1 VQDDTTGVGVADPP
15 ITIVEGPSGITRL
28 GVRIRHALVHAA
40 APSGVSG
47 VGCLLLDGSGT
58 LRAITSTSAG
68 ADAFSLAEELCHE
81 GPSHDALSGYGIE
94 VADVRTERRW
104 PRLSIL
110 IDATPLHSVA
120 SVPVRCG
127 DAIVGAIHAC
137 TTCEDGFTTEAF
149 EALRGAADEVATL
162 LSAALATTVTEVDPI
177 VEGVRAALHH
187 RELLDEAARYL
198 AEGTTGDGTA
208 DGTVQLR
215 RVSAVTG
222 LSPVEVATRIVEE
235 GRALDASELTAHAV
249 ERRAHRDELAR
260 LALTDPLTGLANRV
274 LFFDRLEQAL
284 ARQDRGGAPPS
295 VIYLDIDR
303 FKTIN
308 DSLGH
313 AAGDQVLLAVAD
325 RLRSAIR
332 LEDTAC
338 RLGGDEF
345 AVLCEATGAT
355 GEAVRVGRRIA
366 RAIGAPLEVPA
377 SPAVGDEAS
386 ATVSVHASVGVAIAE
401 QGQRPTDVLRDADQ
415 AMYAAKARGGDRIQL
430 YSTSLKGPTDR
441 QAQLE
446 VSLRRLLGGGTGQ
459 LPSSLGGVHLVY
471 QPIVALGSG
480 RIVAVEALVR
490 WRHPQLGAVSAP
502 ELITAAE
509 LAGLI
514 VPLGAVLLSEACRT
528 TRLWALG
535 EDDGGL
541 DVCVNVSALQ
551 LADPSFPALVDLAL
565 ERTGFPPERLCLELT
580 ESRLLEAAGSAQ
592 DALGRLAG
600 SGVKLAIDDFGTGY
614 SSLSYLSR
622 LPVTRLKIDREF
634 VTALDEPQGRTVIRA
649 IISLAQTL
657 GLETVGEGIET
668 RSQADELLALDCQLA
683 QGYLYSRPV
692 PPDRLRPLL
701 ESGTLTGS

>member
-1 VQDDTTGVGVADPP
+1 MRDPP
-15 ITIVEGPSGITRL
+15 LTDFEGQPEVTAL
-28 GVRIRHALVHAA
+28 AVRIRHALKGAA
-40 APSGVSG
+40 APEAVQG
-47 VGCLLLDGSGT
+47 VGCLLLDGSGR
-58 LRAITSTSAG
+58 LRAVTSTSPS
-68 ADAFSLAEELCHE
+68 ADAFTLAEELCHE
-81 GPSHDALSGYGIE
+81 GPCHDALAGFGIE
-94 VADVRTERRW
+94 VTDVRTERRW
-104 PRLSIL
+104 PRLSVL
-110 IDATPLHSVA
+110 LDATPLRSVA
-120 SVPVRCG
+120 SVPVSCEG
-127 DAIVGAIHAC
+127 SIVGALHAC
-137 TTCEDGFTTEAF
+137 TTSSTGFTPEAF
-149 EALRGAADEVATL
+149 NALRDAADQVAAL
-162 LSAALATTVTEVDPI
+162 LSAALSSPLAESDHI
-177 VEGVRAALHH
+177 VEGVRSALHH
-187 RELLDEAARYL
+187 RELLEAAARYL
-198 AEGTTGDGTA
+198 AAASEGVVPS

-222 LSPVEVATRIVEE
+222 LSPVEVAGRVVDE
-235 GRALDASELTAHAV
+235 GRALDPSELAAHAV

-284 ARQDRGGAPPS
+284 ARHQRGGPPPS

-345 AVLCEATGAT
+345 AVLCEATEVT
-355 GEAVRVGRRIA
+355 GEAVRVGRRMA
-366 RAIGAPLEVPA
+366 RAISAPLEVTGH
-377 SPAVGDEAS
+377 SSEGGDVTS
-386 ATVSVHASVGVAIAE
+386 TVSVHASVGVALAR

-430 YSTSLKGPTDR
+430 FSASIQGPTDR

-446 VSLRRLLGGGTGQ
+446 VSLRRLLGGTGQ

-471 QPIVALGSG
+471 QPIVALDTG
-480 RIVAVEALVR
+480 RIVGVEALVR
-490 WRHPQLGAVSAP
+490 WHHPQLGAVSAL
-502 ELITAAE
+502 ELIATAE

-528 TRLWALG
+528 TGRWARG
-535 EDDGGL
+535 NGDGGL

-580 ESRLLEAAGSAQ
+580 ESRLLEVAGATQ
-592 DALGRLAG
+592 DSLGRVAAT
-600 SGVKLAIDDFGTGY
+600 GVKLAIDDFGTGY
-614 SSLSYLSR
+614 SSLAYLSR
-622 LPVTRLKIDREF
+622 LPVKRLKIDREF
-634 VTALDEPQGRTVIRA
+634 VTALDEPQGRKIIQA
-649 IISLAQTL
+649 IIGLAETL

-668 RSQADELLALDCQLA
+668 RSQADELRALDCQLA
-683 QGYLYSRPV
+683 QGYLFSRPV
-692 PPDRLRPLL
+692 PPERLRPLL
-701 ESGTLTGS
+701 ESGTIAGP